1 MKQKQIEIKGTIRGR
16 LSDGTPNPVDIHVGQ
31 QLKKAR
37 KLRGLSQEQLASE
50 MGLTFQQVQKYEK
63 GLNRIGASRLWD
75 LAQILNISIDFFY
88 QDMDRN
94 IQNQSPRNI
103 SNLQDSGVQVSS
115 DELIFNANDL
125 SLLRYYKRIK
135 NPVVAKSIIHL
146 VRSLVEDTDEFFEN
160 SNFLDVNIPSDA
172 EDE

>member
-1 MKQKQIEIKGTIRGR
+1 MEQKQTELKGTIRGR

-88 QDMDRN
+88 KDMDQN
-94 IQNQSPRNI
+94 IQSQSPRNI
-103 SNLQDSGVQVSS
+103 SSLHDSCVQIPSE
-115 DELIFNANDL
+115 ELIFNGNDL

-146 VRSLVEDTDEFFEN
+146 VRSLVEETNESF
-160 SNFLDVNIPSDA
+160 
-172 EDE
+172 EDEYFQNKNNSFYSEE

>member
-1 MKQKQIEIKGTIRGR
+1 
-16 LSDGTPNPVDIHVGQ
+16 
-31 QLKKAR
+31 
-37 KLRGLSQEQLASE
+37 

-88 QDMDRN
+88 KDMDQN
-94 IQNQSPRNI
+94 IQSQSPRNI
-103 SNLQDSGVQVSS
+103 SSLHDSCVQAPSE
-115 DELIFNANDL
+115 ELIFNGNDL

-146 VRSLVEDTDEFFEN
+146 VRSLVEETNESF
-160 SNFLDVNIPSDA
+160 
-172 EDE
+172 EDEYFQNKNNSFYSEE